1 MSTRPPAALSLV
13 VLGALVGGGI
23 VWARGDAS
31 QITACVEPRT
41 NYLKLGDSCGGQQ
54 LIWGAKDPERA

>member
-1 MSTRPPAALSLV
+1 MTTRPPAALSLV
-13 VLGALVGGGI
+13 VLGALVEGGI

-41 NYLKLGDSCGGQQ
+41 NYLKLGDSCCGQQ
-54 LIWGAKDPERA
+54 LI